1 MSAYGFEIINHEEA
15 KEMGLPDGSGTF
27 NELFLNMLDEI
38 AKNKFKAKDYDKS
51 PYMSEME
58 KKISFLNRYFI
69 YKKIRTVNTETVEL
83 ELGEYHEFESQR
95 NAIDTK
101 HAQNVAVE
109 QIKLTKPK
117 IRKLSKKMLLV
128 AATEAI
134 DDSIQIIE
142 KEKEKEK
149 SKKKPKKQLLIIE
162 SDEDDE

>member
-1 MSAYGFEIINHEEA
+1 MSAYGFEIISHEEA
-15 KEMGLPDGSGTF
+15 KEIGVPDGSGTF

-38 AKNKFKAKDYDKS
+38 AKNKFKAKDYDKA

-69 YKKIRTVNTETVEL
+69 YKKVRTVNTESVEL
-83 ELGEYHEFESQR
+83 ELGEYQAVVEQR

-101 HAQNVAVE
+101 QAQTVAVE
-109 QIKLTKPK
+109 QVKLIKPK

-134 DDSIQIIE
+134 DENIQMETKKTE
-142 KEKEKEK
+142 KPAKKV
-149 SKKKPKKQLLIIE
+149 KKPLLIVE
-162 SDEDDE
+162 SDDE